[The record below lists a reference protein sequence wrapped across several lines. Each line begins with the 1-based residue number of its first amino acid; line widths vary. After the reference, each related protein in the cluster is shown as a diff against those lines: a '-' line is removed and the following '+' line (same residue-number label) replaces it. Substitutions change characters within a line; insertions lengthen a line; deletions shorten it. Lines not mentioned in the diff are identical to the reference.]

1 MYLVFDVGGTFVKYA
16 YMTIDGEIKE
26 KGKYPTPDSNKQ
38 DVSEFVES
46 LGRVYDSFK
55 EKGVEGIAMSMPGL
69 IDTEHGFIRNGGALK
84 YLKDVALGDLLSKR
98 CDGIRISMENDAKCA
113 ALAEVWMGN
122 AKGCKNAA
130 VVILGTGIGGGIVIN
145 GRVHRGNDLSAGE
158 LSYIF
163 SDFMTRK
170 NVDRIFDLDSIH
182 DMEEEYEKLPFLWAT
197 SFSTRA
203 FCYQVAIAKGINP
216 KEFDGE
222 KLYQLA
228 EEGDPVVVDMLEDFY
243 FMTAKNLF
251 AINAIVDPDII
262 LLGGGISA
270 QPKFIEGVKR
280 YVEKMRKISMI
291 SNFIHVDVCKFGNDS
306 NLLGALYTFRQM
318 HLENKQ

>member
-16 YMTIDGEIKE
+16 WMNVDGNIQE
-26 KGKYPTPDSNKQ
+26 KGKYPTPTREGDS
-38 DVSEFVES
+38 VPEFVES
-46 LGRVYDSFK
+46 LGQIYDRYK
-55 EKGVEGIAMSMPGL
+55 DQGVEGIALSLPGL
-69 IDTEHGFIRNGGALK
+69 IDTDNGIIRNGGSIK
-84 YLKDVALGDLLSKR
+84 YLKDAHLAQLLSTR
-98 CDGIRISMENDAKCA
+98 CDGVKISMENDGKCA

-158 LSYIF
+158 LSFIF

-170 NVDRIFDLDSIH
+170 NVDKIFDLDSIH
-182 DMEEEYEKLPFLWAT
+182 DLEEEYEKIPFLWAT

-203 FCYQVAIAKGINP
+203 FCYQVAVAKGINP

-291 SNFIHVDVCKFGNDS
+291 SNFIHVDVYKFGNDS

-318 HLENKQ
+318 YLEK